1 MPLTIQSSEGTVTA
15 YLQGE
20 IDHHSA
26 AALREEIDSHLE
38 GGQVSLLI
46 LDFGG
51 VTFMDSSGIGLVM
64 GRYRQMEYRGGSL
77 QLTNTPP
84 QIYKVMRIA
93 GLHRLATIE
102 RQKPNEKEDAQC

>member
-26 AALREEIDSHLE
+26 ASFREEIDSYLAS
-38 GGQVSLLI
+38 GQVSLLI

-64 GRYRQMEYRGGSL
+64 GRYRQMEYYGGSM

-93 GLHRLATIE
+93 GLHKLATIE
-102 RQKPNEKEDAQC
+102 RAPQKEQEDTGC

>member
-1 MPLTIQSSEGTVTA
+1 MPLTIQSSGGTVTA

-26 AALREEIDSHLE
+26 AALREEIDSHLT

-64 GRYRQMEYRGGSL
+64 GRYRQMEYQGGSL
-77 QLTNTPP
+77 QLINTPP

-93 GLHRLATIE
+93 GLHKLATIE